1 MEVYRFGP
9 EKQHSIP
16 LPPTLRGLVDLLGED
31 VVYKLA
37 AAEYTQRA
45 KMFVR
50 HQLTQEST
58 IPIQQLLDKWKPV
71 AYLGTKHKELI
82 AQITEEI

>member
-9 EKQHSIP
+9 NNEHSIP

-37 AAEYTQRA
+37 VAEYTQRA

-50 HQLTQEST
+50 HTLTQEST
-58 IPIQQLLDKWKPV
+58 VPIQQLLDKWQPV
-71 AYLGTKHKELI
+71 TYKGTKHKELTQQMLEDI
-82 AQITEEI
+82 